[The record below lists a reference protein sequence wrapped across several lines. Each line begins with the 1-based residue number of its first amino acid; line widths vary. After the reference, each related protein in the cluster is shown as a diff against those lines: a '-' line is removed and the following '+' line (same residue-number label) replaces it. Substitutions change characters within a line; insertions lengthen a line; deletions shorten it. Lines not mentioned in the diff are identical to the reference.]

1 MTTARTSWKLVLAAA
16 LALPLV
22 LGLAAC
28 GKKGSPKPPEGQE
41 ADYTYPRAY
50 PAPETVV
57 PGGSEE
63 SGPARSDSPLW
74 IFGTESRTKTKTY

>member
-1 MTTARTSWKLVLAAA
+1 MTTARVNWKLALAAA
-16 LALPLV
+16 LALSLA

-41 ADYTYPRAY
+41 ADYTYPQPY

-57 PGGSEE
+57 PGGSDE
-63 SGPARSDSPLW
+63 SGQAESDNPLW